1 MRSSRLKNSNAVIL
15 DRDGL
20 FVDSLGR
27 VVSRGRVLR
36 TVDGTITR
44 SFDLPRLQADLAAE
58 ECSLAFLAPGDRLP
72 KSQVQGR
79 ESLYRR
85 LDQS

>member
-1 MRSSRLKNSNAVIL
+1 MRSARLKNPNAVIL

-20 FVDSLGR
+20 FVDSLGL
-27 VVSRGRVLR
+27 VVRRGRVLR
-36 TVDGTITR
+36 TVDGTIIR

-58 ECSLAFLAPGDRLP
+58 GFSLAFLEPGDRLA
-72 KSQVQGR
+72 KSRVKGR